1 MLASPSLAKAARLL
15 AALGE
20 FTAEE
25 AIWLRAP
32 DFRRALA
39 THDRAAP
46 LLAEFGRIAADPAVA
61 AALRPKLDAWR
72 EARRQNRSRIGELR
86 NQLLSEG
93 ERIATAR
100 LRLAQLL
107 PVYREDRARKRSGR
121 LQAAV

>member
-1 MLASPSLAKAARLL
+1 MLSSSHLKKAGRLL
-15 AALGE
+15 AALGQ

-25 AIWLRAP
+25 AIWLRVP
-32 DFRRALA
+32 DRTRAQA
-39 THDRAAP
+39 AHDRAAP
-46 LLAEFGRIAADPAVA
+46 LLTELGRIAADPAVA
-61 AALRPKLDAWR
+61 AALRPKLEAWR

-107 PVYREDRARKRSGR
+107 PIYREDRVRRSRR

>member
-1 MLASPSLAKAARLL
+1 MFSSSPLKKAGRLL
-15 AALGE
+15 AALGQ

-32 DFRRALA
+32 DRIRAKA
-39 THDRAAP
+39 VHDRAAP
-46 LLAEFGRIAADPAVA
+46 LLAELGRIAADPAVA
-61 AALRPKLDAWR
+61 AALRPKLEAWR

-100 LRLAQLL
+100 MRLARLL
-107 PVYREDRARKRSGR
+107 PVYRGDRVRRSSR